1 MYTMLVHVALS
12 VSQGRLVNSYSYFQK
27 LKGYQM
33 SNKLNGIY
41 KNRQELEELFKV
53 SRATIYRW
61 VKSGHFPKPIH
72 LGANMVRWKVSDIQE
87 WMDEKESV

>member
-1 MYTMLVHVALS
+1 MYTMLVHAALS

-33 SNKLNGIY
+33 SNKLNGSY
-41 KNRQELEELFKV
+41 MTRQELEELFKA

-61 VKSGHFPKPIH
+61 VKNGHLPKPIQ
-72 LGANMVRWKVSDIQE
+72 LGANMVRWKVSDIEE
-87 WMDEKESV
+87 WMIEREAT